1 MSAKR
6 APGRPLT
13 PGNEPGSDGNAK
25 LSIRLTPAQCAHC
38 NAHVASNA
46 VIVRGGEQCCKKC
59 AAGIRAHSKL
69 HGVR

>member
-25 LSIRLTPAQCAHC
+25 LSIRLTPAQRAEVRARGGATWAREVLLR
-38 NAHVASNA
+38 NLKASNE
-46 VIVRGGEQCCKKC
+46 RME
-59 AAGIRAHSKL
+59 HDEN
-69 HGVR
+69 